1 MPAFAY
7 QAMDAS
13 GLNTSGTVEAVD
25 RLAAAYLLQ
34 QRGLLPL
41 KIASDAG
48 QSRTAWWPDFQ
59 SFQGMAQHRLIC
71 IRTLSFLLTAGIP
84 LDRALAVSAQ
94 LSESAL
100 FGQSLQEVLRAIK
113 GGKSL
118 SSALES
124 HPRLFP
130 RFYVSMIRAGET
142 SGNLGG
148 VLTQLADYQE
158 SANELRSHLIS
169 SMIYP
174 ALLLLVGGISVLFLM
189 EFVVP
194 KFATVFQQAGAALPL
209 PTQILLFLSQVIQKT
224 WWLWLLAIP
233 LSITALQRYLVTGPG
248 RKRFDYFVLAVP
260 KLGPVVE
267 RIQVSRFARSLGT
280 LLQGGVPMVRSLEIA
295 RQVVGNQRLSGALDH
310 LLQGVKQGKGL
321 VRPLEES
328 GAFPPLAVHL
338 IGVGEETGR
347 LDVTLLQVA
356 NVYERETRTAIKN
369 LVAFFEP
376 CMILVMGL
384 VVGAIVISI
393 LLAIYSINDI
403 PM

>member
-1 MPAFAY
+1 MPGFAY
-7 QAMDAS
+7 QAMDVS

-25 RLAAAYLLQ
+25 RLAAADLLQ

-41 KIASDAG
+41 KIASDSG
-48 QSRTAWWPDFQ
+48 QSRVAWWPDFQ
-59 SFQGMAQHRLIC
+59 SLQGMSQHRLIC
-71 IRTLSFLLTAGIP
+71 IRTLSFLLTAGVP

-94 LSESAL
+94 LTESAL
-100 FGQSLQEVLRAIK
+100 FRQSLQEVLRAIK

-130 RFYVSMIRAGET
+130 SFYVSMIRAGET
-142 SGNLGG
+142 SGNLPG

-174 ALLLLVGGISVLFLM
+174 ALLLFVGGISVLFLM

-194 KFATVFQQAGAALPL
+194 RFATVFQQAGAALPL

-224 WWLWLLAIP
+224 WWLGLLAIP
-233 LSITALQRYLVTGPG
+233 LGITALQRYLATGAG
-248 RKRFDYFVLAVP
+248 RKRFDYFLLAVP

-295 RQVVGNQRLSGALDH
+295 RQVVGNQKLIGAIDH
-310 LLQGVKQGKGL
+310 LSQGVKQGKGL

-328 GAFPPLAVHL
+328 RAFPPLAVHL

-347 LDVTLLQVA
+347 LDATLLQVA

-376 CMILVMGL
+376 CMILAMGL

>member
-1 MPAFAY
+1 MPAFTY
-7 QAMDAS
+7 QAMDAH
-13 GLNTSGTVEAVD
+13 GLNTSGTLEAAD
-25 RLAAAYLLQ
+25 RLVAAGLLQ

-41 KIASDAG
+41 KIASDSG
-48 QSRTAWWPDFQ
+48 GRRISWWPDFQ

-71 IRTLSFLLTAGIP
+71 IRTLSFLLTSGVP

-94 LSESAL
+94 LSESTL
-100 FGQSLQEVLRAIK
+100 FRQSLEEVLRAIK

-130 RFYVSMIRAGET
+130 SFYVSMIRAGET

-174 ALLLLVGGISVLFLM
+174 ALLVFVGGISVLFLM
-189 EFVVP
+189 ELVVP
-194 KFATVFQQAGAALPL
+194 KFATVFQQAGAVLPL
-209 PTQILLFLSQVIQKT
+209 PTQILLFFSQVIQKT
-224 WWLWLLAIP
+224 WWIWLLTIP
-233 LSITALQRYLVTGPG
+233 LGMAGLQRYLRTATG
-248 RKRFDYFVLAVP
+248 RKRLDYFVLTVP

-295 RQVVGNQRLSGALDH
+295 RQVVGNQKLSEAIDH

-321 VRPLEES
+321 VRPLQET
-328 GAFPPLAVHL
+328 GAFPPLSIHL

-347 LDVTLLQVA
+347 LDATLLQVA

-376 CMILVMGL
+376 CMILAMGL

>member
-25 RLAAAYLLQ
+25 RLAAAGLLQ

-295 RQVVGNQRLSGALDH
+295 RQVVGNQKLSGALDH

>member
-1 MPAFAY
+1 MPAFTY
-7 QAMDAS
+7 HAMDAR
-13 GLNTSGTVEAVD
+13 GLDTSGTLEAAD
-25 RLAAAYLLQ
+25 RLAAAGLLQ

-41 KIASDAG
+41 KIASDSG
-48 QSRTAWWPDFQ
+48 GGRSSWWPNLQ
-59 SFQGMAQHRLIC
+59 SFQGMAQPRLIC
-71 IRTLSFLLTAGIP
+71 VRTLSFLLTSGVP

-100 FGQSLQEVLRAIK
+100 FRQSLEDVLRAIK

-130 RFYVSMIRAGET
+130 SFYVSMIRAGET

-174 ALLLLVGGISVLFLM
+174 ALLVFVGGISVLFLM
-189 EFVVP
+189 ELVVP

-209 PTQILLFLSQVIQKT
+209 PTQILLFVSQLIQKT
-224 WWLWLLAIP
+224 WWIWLLAIP
-233 LSITALQRYLVTGPG
+233 LGMAGLQRYLATAAG
-248 RKRFDYFVLAVP
+248 RKRLDYFVLTVP
-260 KLGPVVE
+260 KLGSVVE
-267 RIQVSRFARSLGT
+267 RVQVSRFARSLGT

-295 RQVVGNQRLSGALDH
+295 RQVVGNQKLSAAIDH

-321 VRPLEES
+321 VRPLEET
-328 GAFPPLAVHL
+328 GAFPPLSIHL

-347 LDVTLLQVA
+347 LDATLLQVA

-376 CMILVMGL
+376 CMILAMGL

>member
-13 GLNTSGTVEAVD
+13 GVNSSGTIEAAD
-25 RLAAAYLLQ
+25 RVAAAGLLQ

-41 KIASDAG
+41 RIASDSG
-48 QSRTAWWPDFQ
+48 TSHVTWWPDFQ
-59 SFQGMAQHRLIC
+59 SFQGLAQHRLIC
-71 IRTLSFLLTAGIP
+71 IRTLSFLLTAGVP
-84 LDRALAVSAQ
+84 LDRALTVSAQ
-94 LSESAL
+94 LSESPL
-100 FGQSLQEVLRAIK
+100 FRKSLQEVLRAIK

-130 RFYVSMIRAGET
+130 SFYVSMIRAGET

-174 ALLLLVGGISVLFLM
+174 ALLVFVGGISVLFLM
-189 EFVVP
+189 MFVIP
-194 KFATVFQQAGAALPL
+194 KFAAVFQQAGAALPL
-209 PTQILLFLSQVIQKT
+209 PTQILLFVSQFIQKT

-233 LSITALQRYLVTGPG
+233 VSMAALQRYLASVPG

-260 KLGPVVE
+260 KFGPVVE

-295 RQVVGNQRLSGALDH
+295 RQVVGNQKLSGAIEH
-310 LLQGVKQGKGL
+310 LIQGVKQGKGL
-321 VRPLEES
+321 VHPLEET
-328 GAFPPLAVHL
+328 GTFPPLAVHL

-347 LDVTLLQVA
+347 LDATLLQVA
-356 NVYERETRTAIKN
+356 NVYERETRTAIRN
-369 LVAFFEP
+369 LVSFFEP
-376 CMILVMGL
+376 SMILVMGL

>member
-25 RLAAAYLLQ
+25 RLAAAGLLQ

-48 QSRTAWWPDFQ
+48 QSRIAWWPDFQ

-295 RQVVGNQRLSGALDH
+295 RQVVGNQKLSGALDH

>member
-25 RLAAAYLLQ
+25 RLAAAGLLQ

-130 RFYVSMIRAGET
+130 RFYVSLIRAGET

-295 RQVVGNQRLSGALDH
+295 RQVVGNQKLSGALDH

-369 LVAFFEP
+369 LVVFFEP